1 MEKKTIFAL
10 GFFDGVH
17 LGHQALLKACR
28 ELAQEMDCRTGVVT
42 FSSHPDALVSGKAP
56 ELINSLEDRR
66 RLLEAMGVACIETLP
81 FDEAL
86 MHTPWQ
92 VFFRRLVEEFQAGGL
107 VCGYDFCFGHRG
119 EGTAH
124 RLAEAC
130 REAGIPCR
138 VVPEQKLD
146 GITVSSTYIR
156 SLLAAGEVETAGK
169 FLGHPHILSGRVAE
183 GRHLGRTLGTPTANL
198 PVPPGVALP
207 RYGVYAC
214 RAKTAEGEYLA
225 VTNVGVRPT
234 VSGQGPTVEPWL
246 LDYHGDLYG
255 RELTLE
261 FYQYLRPEQKFGSL
275 DELREAIWQ
284 DGSKTRSLLAPP
296 AP

>member
-1 MEKKTIFAL
+1 MEQKTVYAL

-17 LGHQALLKACR
+17 LGHRALLKACR
-28 ELAQEMDCRTGVVT
+28 ALAQATNCPSGVVT
-42 FSSHPDALVSGKAP
+42 FSSHPDALVAGKAP
-56 ELINSLEDRR
+56 GLINSIADRR
-66 RLLEAMGVACIETLP
+66 RLLEAMGMERIVTLP
-81 FDEAL
+81 FDEEL

-92 VFFRRLVEEFQAGGL
+92 VFFRRLVEEFRAGGL
-107 VCGYDFCFGHRG
+107 VCGYDFCFGDRG
-119 EGTAH
+119 AGTAR
-124 RLAEAC
+124 RLEEAC

-138 VVPEQKLD
+138 VIPEQKLE

-156 SLLAAGEVETAGK
+156 TLLAAGEVETAGK
-169 FLGHPHILSGRVAE
+169 FLGHPHVLSGRVTE

-214 RAKTAEGEYLA
+214 RARTGGQEFAA

-234 VSGQGPTVEPWL
+234 VSGEAPNVEAWL
-246 LDYHGDLYG
+246 LDYDGDLYG

-261 FYQYLRPEQKFGSL
+261 FYRFLRPERKFDTLTDLQSEIRRNAEQVRNFFG
-275 DELREAIWQ
+275 
-284 DGSKTRSLLAPP
+284 K
-296 AP
+296 